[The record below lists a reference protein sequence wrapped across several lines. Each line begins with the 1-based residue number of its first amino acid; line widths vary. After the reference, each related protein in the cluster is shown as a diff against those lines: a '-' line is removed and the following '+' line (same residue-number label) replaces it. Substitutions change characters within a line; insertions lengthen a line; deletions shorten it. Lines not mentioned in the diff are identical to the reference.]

1 MLSYTTLLVA
11 CLIALV
17 IAALVYKTIA
27 LIVKSVANFRKS
39 VNNIHEH
46 VVIVRKPR
54 VRQKAGTRRNA
65 VDDSL
70 SALDRRKQ
78 ETAWNQSRINR
89 AKPYLNHNRNFEWLQ
104 REQKTA
110 LAEKSYKVSRRVA
123 PKPTT
128 LAMVSKPFKRK
139 VAPWVLEHRNRD
151 KGLLANVE
159 TKLPP
164 TST

>member
-11 CLIALV
+11 SLVALV
-17 IAALVYKTIA
+17 AVTLVFKTIA
-27 LIVKSVANFRKS
+27 LIVKSVANFRKP

-54 VRQKAGTRRNA
+54 VRQKAGKKRSA
-65 VDDSL
+65 IEDSL

-78 ETAWNQSRINR
+78 ETAWKQSRMHR

-110 LAEKSYKVSRRVA
+110 LSEKSYKVTRRVA

-139 VAPWVLEHRNRD
+139 VAPWVLEHGNRN
-151 KGLLANVE
+151 KTLASNVE

-164 TST
+164 SST